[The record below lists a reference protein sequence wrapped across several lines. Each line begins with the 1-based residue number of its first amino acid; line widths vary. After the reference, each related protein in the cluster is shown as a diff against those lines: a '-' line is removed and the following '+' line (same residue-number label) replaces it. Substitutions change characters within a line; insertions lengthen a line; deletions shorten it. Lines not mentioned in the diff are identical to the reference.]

1 MGHLGSLQRR
11 GKMKRVGL
19 FLGVH
24 PHAGGM
30 FQYAQSL
37 LDALQSLPRQDY
49 EVVVAYVGQDWREV
63 LSDYPFQSSQ
73 VVGGKWG
80 LLLANAFLAARVPA
94 ILVRSA
100 SSLLNPISRHLRGM
114 ACDLWVFPAQDAVG
128 YQLSV
133 PALVTIH
140 DLMHRYEPHFPE
152 VVKGGRYRIREHRF
166 LNLAWQSKGV
176 LVDSE
181 IGRQHVV
188 ESYGVSREKVFPL
201 PYVASQPDK
210 RYVVTD
216 EFDLKY
222 RLPCKFLFYPAQFW
236 AHKNHAALIR
246 AAATLKPEC
255 PDLHLVFS
263 GALRHEYAYL
273 VDLVKR
279 LGMMDSITFCGYVP
293 DADLPGFYRRARAM
307 VMPTFFGPTNIPPL
321 EAMSYG
327 CPMAVSG
334 IYGMPEQ
341 LGDAALYFNPRSE
354 ESMARSMAQ
363 LWNDDDVCQKLKS
376 HAERQLSTWNAGTFA
391 VRLRQI
397 LNQITGNSD
406 EK

>member
-1 MGHLGSLQRR
+1 
-11 GKMKRVGL
+11 MKRVGL

-49 EVVVAYVGQDWREV
+49 EVVVAYVGQDWRQV
-63 LSDYPFQSSQ
+63 MSGYPFQSSQ

-94 ILVRSA
+94 GFVRSS
-100 SSLLNPISRHLRGM
+100 SSLLNPISRHLRSL
-114 ACDLWVFPAQDAVG
+114 ACDLWIFPAQDAVG
-128 YQLSV
+128 YQLGV

-152 VVKGGRYRIREHRF
+152 VVKGGRYWVREHRF
-166 LNLAWQSKGV
+166 RNLAWQSKGV

-181 IGRQHVV
+181 MGRQHVV
-188 ESYGVSREKVFPL
+188 ESYGVSRERVFPL
-201 PYVASQPDK
+201 PYVASQPDDLH
-210 RYVVTD
+210 VVTN

-222 RLPCKFLFYPAQFW
+222 RLPGQFLFYPAQFW

-246 AAATLKPEC
+246 AAASLKAEC
-255 PDLHLVFS
+255 PDLHLVFT
-263 GALRHEYAYL
+263 GALRHEYENL
-273 VDLVKR
+273 VALVEK
-279 LGMMDSITFCGYVP
+279 LGMMDSVTFCGYVP
-293 DADLPGFYRRARAM
+293 DADLPSFYRRARAM

-321 EAMSYG
+321 EAMSYA

-334 IYGMPEQ
+334 VYGMPEQ
-341 LGDAALYFNPRSE
+341 LGDAALYFDPRSE
-354 ESMARSMAQ
+354 ESMARSMKQ
-363 LWNDDDVCQKLKS
+363 LWNDDEICQRLKRNGERRLATWNKWTF
-376 HAERQLSTWNAGTFA
+376 AERLC
-391 VRLRQI
+391 QI
-397 LNQITGNSD
+397 LKQVTGSWG
-406 EK
+406 ET